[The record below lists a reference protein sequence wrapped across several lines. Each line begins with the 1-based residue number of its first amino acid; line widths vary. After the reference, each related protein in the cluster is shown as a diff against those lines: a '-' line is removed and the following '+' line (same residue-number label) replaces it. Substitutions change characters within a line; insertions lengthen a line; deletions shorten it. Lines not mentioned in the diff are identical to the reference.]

1 MIKKPVGFSKSSS
14 KSGVY
19 RDTIFLQET
28 TKISNKQSNF
38 APKATKKKK
47 NLKNLKLVEGK
58 KT

>member
-1 MIKKPVGFSKSSS
+1 MGFSKSSS
-14 KSGVY
+14 KSEVY

-38 APKATKKKK
+38 APKATKEKK

-58 KT
+58 KI